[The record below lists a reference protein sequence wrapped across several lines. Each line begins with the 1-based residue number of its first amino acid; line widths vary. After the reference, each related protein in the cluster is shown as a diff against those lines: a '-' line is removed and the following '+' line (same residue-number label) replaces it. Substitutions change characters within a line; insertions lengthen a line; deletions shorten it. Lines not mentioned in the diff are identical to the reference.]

1 MEVRRNKLS
10 LQSAALEKESA
21 MNNLYHWHNEKM
33 VGLEMQELNREVER
47 ARLLREAGLVTPNW
61 LARQAKALGSWL
73 IERGKKRQERASVEH
88 PASQT
93 FNSKL
98 PT

>member
-1 MEVRRNKLS
+1 
-10 LQSAALEKESA
+10 
-21 MNNLYHWHNEKM
+21 MNNLYHWHDEKM

-47 ARLLREAGLVTPNW
+47 ARLLREAGLSTPNW
-61 LARQAKALGSWL
+61 LARQVKALGSWL
-73 IERGKKRQERASVEH
+73 IAIGKNRRERTSVEQ

-93 FNSKL
+93 FHSKL